1 MFRKQK
7 YNEGV
12 KKFKSL
18 RLRLNRFF
26 MNFVTDIILTNDV
39 RDVEALIEK
48 LFDMVVF
55 NKEISSEDISRNM
68 FNSEVII
75 EPTLTVRSFILDNLV
90 NGSLQNCVRFSIDNR
105 LQSSSNI
112 PNEVLTILLLW
123 RKVSLLLCEY

>member
-75 EPTLTVRSFILDNLV
+75 EPTAELCSF
-90 NGSLQNCVRFSIDNR
+90 FNR
-105 LQSSSNI
+105 QPFTKLIQHT
-112 PNEVLTILLLW
+112 E
-123 RKVSLLLCEY
+123 